1 MKFGCNYS
9 KELIEILHEDK
20 SFCDFIK
27 IGAFGKTLPHLEEAF
42 FYKPLLIHGFGW
54 FERGGM
60 GTIEEMDFDLM
71 NDKLNYYNSPFL
83 GMHALA
89 YARDLSRLISDIDDS
104 LPLLSSQPEQSL
116 LEHMVYIFSQ
126 IQTRL
131 SVPLLIENMDFSPFY
146 TYDTT
151 VIETVEPGFLCS
163 LMGQTNTYFLFDL
176 SHAKVSAYQLKMD
189 IIDYIENLPLE
200 RIKEIHFS
208 GSFYTKDEGFRD
220 IHGIMNEDD
229 YTIAAYLANSPRIKA
244 AKQLDVVTLEYGSCD
259 EANKDDIIEQMTR
272 LKYLFN
278 DENK

>member
-9 KELIEILHEDK
+9 KELIEILQEDK

-60 GTIEEMDFDLM
+60 ASIEEMDFDLM
-71 NDKLNYYNSPFL
+71 NDKLSYYKSPFL

-89 YARDLSRLISDIDDS
+89 YARDISMLISDMDDL
-104 LPLLSSQPEQSL
+104 LPTIVSQTTRSL
-116 LEHMVYIFSQ
+116 LEHMTYVFSQ
-126 IQTRL
+126 IQTYL
-131 SVPLLIENMDFSPFY
+131 SVPLLIENMDYSPFY

-151 VIETVEPGFLCS
+151 VIEAVEPNFLS
-163 LMGQTNTYFLFDL
+163 LLMEKTNAYFLFDL

-189 IIDYIENLPLE
+189 ILDYIEALPLE

-208 GSFYTKDEGFRD
+208 GSFYTKDEGFKD

-229 YTIAAYLANSPRIKA
+229 YRIASYLANNPRIRSG
-244 AKQLDVVTLEYGSCD
+244 KQLDVVTLEYGTCD
-259 EANKDDIIEQMTR
+259 EANKDALIEQMTR
-272 LKYLFN
+272 LKYIFN
-278 DENK
+278 DENE